1 MPKFSIIV
9 PVYNVEKYI
18 KKCLDSI
25 ESQTYKDYEV
35 IVVNDG
41 TKDNSMDIVN
51 NYNVKIINQK
61 NKGLSEARNE
71 GVKKAKGD
79 YILFLDSDDY
89 IEKDLLNELNKSL
102 TNNPDLVRFQIRE
115 VFEDNTKKDYNEEPF
130 LNKDGVEAFSILC
143 KYHFVE
149 NAWAYLYKR
158 EFYLKNK
165 FSFKK
170 GAIHED
176 FGLVPLVIMKAKKVN
191 SISYIG
197 YNYLQRENSIMSE
210 KNYEK
215 TKKKVSDMFEHY
227 DYLIKEINKTELDS
241 KIYKS
246 FISNSLI
253 LKVCELKKDD
263 YKKSKKRLKEK
274 KVYDNLLEN
283 TIIQKIKK
291 IIIKISPKL
300 AQAIIK
306 RKI

>member
-51 NYNVKIINQK
+51 KYNVEIINQK

>member
-51 NYNVKIINQK
+51 NYNVKILNQK

-89 IEKDLLNELNKSL
+89 IEKDLLKELNKSL

-115 VFEDNTKKDYNEEPF
+115 VYEDNTKKDYNEQPF
-130 LNKDGVEAFSILC
+130 TNKDGVEAFSMLC

-149 NAWAYLYKR
+149 NAWAYLYKKD
-158 EFYLKNK
+158 FYLKNK

-176 FGLVPLVIMKAKKVN
+176 FGLVPLVIMKAKIVN

-197 YNYLQRENSIMSE
+197 YNYLQRENSIMNE

-215 TKKKVSDMFEHY
+215 TKKKVSDMFDHY
-227 DYLIKEINKTELDS
+227 DYLIKEINKTELES

-263 YKKSKKRLKEK
+263 YKKSKKKLKEK
-274 KVYDNLLEN
+274 KVYDNLLTN
-283 TIIQKIKK
+283 TFIRKIKK
-291 IIIKISPKL
+291 YILKISPKL
-300 AQAIIK
+300 AK
-306 RKI
+306 KFL

>member
-35 IVVNDG
+35 IVVNNG

-51 NYNVKIINQK
+51 KYNVEIINQK

-89 IEKDLLNELNKSL
+89 IEKDLLKELNKSL

-130 LNKDGVEAFSILC
+130 TNKDGVEAFSILC

-176 FGLVPLVIMKAKKVN
+176 FGLVPLVIMKSKIVN

-210 KNYEK
+210 RNYEK

-253 LKVCELKKDD
+253 LKACDLKKED
-263 YKKSKKRLKEK
+263 YKKSKKKLKEK
-274 KVYDNLLEN
+274 KVYDNLLTD
-283 TIIQKIKK
+283 TIIRKIKK
-291 IIIKISPKL
+291 YILKISPKL
-300 AQAIIK
+300 AK
-306 RKI
+306 LLVK